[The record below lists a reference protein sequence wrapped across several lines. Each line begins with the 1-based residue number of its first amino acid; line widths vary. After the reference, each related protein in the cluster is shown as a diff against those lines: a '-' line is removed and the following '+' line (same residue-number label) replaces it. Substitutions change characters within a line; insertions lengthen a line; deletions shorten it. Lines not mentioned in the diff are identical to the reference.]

1 MGCHVFHRLSPSDV
15 SQTHVAN
22 TVSPMQSIWC
32 SGFLRGWNCYSL
44 AVIQGGVTAKAR
56 QQHSRPCTRPSS
68 DIHVSFRSVSLNQL
82 GTAQQVKQVENPLH
96 FSTLPIPSRFSHS
109 QIYQILI
116 LIRLLPAALRT
127 SAHVGLGRSNVSLE
141 TCTEQMKGWGIFW
154 AAESWPNVNEHEPES
169 RILPQ
174 VIVQIQMN
182 ANER

>member
-1 MGCHVFHRLSPSDV
+1 MGCHVFHELSPSDV

-32 SGFLRGWNCYSL
+32 SGFLRGSGH
-44 AVIQGGVTAKAR
+44 AMIHGGVAAKAR
-56 QQHSRPCTRPSS
+56 QQHSRPCTRPSF

-82 GTAQQVKQVENPLH
+82 GTGQQVKQVENPLPHH

-109 QIYQILI
+109 QIYQILV

-141 TCTEQMKGWGIFW
+141 TCTEQMKGWGICW
-154 AAESWPNVNEHEPES
+154 AAESWPNFRVQVWNINEHEPES

-174 VIVQIQMN
+174 VIV
-182 ANER
+182 